1 MLRFAPSPTGF
12 LHVGNARVA
21 LLNFIFA
28 RKNNKKFLLRIDDT
42 DSERSKKKFVE
53 AIKEDLNWLG
63 IKFDDCFSQ
72 SQRIKEYDIIVKK
85 LKSEKK
91 IYPCFETPNE
101 LEIKRRIQL
110 KTGKPPIYDREAL
123 KLTEKEIVNL
133 QKLGKKPHWRLF
145 LDDNPI
151 EWMDLIH
158 DTIKFENL
166 SISDPIV
173 IRSDNTPLFTL
184 TSVIDDAYYGIT
196 HVLRGDDHITNTAA
210 QIKLFQYIDAKI
222 PTFGHFPLLKSSSG
236 GEMSKRFN
244 SFSLREIKKKEISP
258 DVLTTILSRLGTNL
272 PMDSN
277 LSLKELI
284 KEFNIKSYAK
294 NVIKFSFEEV
304 KKLNAKYLKSNDY
317 QEIKHKVDFDF
328 SKEFWLAVRDNID
341 NLEDIKIWFEIVYKN
356 KLFKNEKKIDDK
368 VIRAAIKCLPVQID
382 TSSWYGWT
390 KKISLMTNVKGKKLY
405 LSLRL
410 KLTGMEKGPEMNLL
424 LPLLQREKIFQRL
437 NS

>member
-1 MLRFAPSPTGF
+1 
-12 LHVGNARVA
+12 
-21 LLNFIFA
+21 
-28 RKNNKKFLLRIDDT
+28 
-42 DSERSKKKFVE
+42 
-53 AIKEDLNWLG
+53 
-63 IKFDDCFSQ
+63 
-72 SQRIKEYDIIVKK
+72 
-85 LKSEKK
+85 
-91 IYPCFETPNE
+91 
-101 LEIKRRIQL
+101 
-110 KTGKPPIYDREAL
+110 
-123 KLTEKEIVNL
+123 
-133 QKLGKKPHWRLF
+133 
-145 LDDNPI
+145 
-151 EWMDLIH
+151 
-158 DTIKFENL
+158 
-166 SISDPIV
+166 
-173 IRSDNTPLFTL
+173 
-184 TSVIDDAYYGIT
+184 
-196 HVLRGDDHITNTAA
+196 
-210 QIKLFQYIDAKI
+210 
-222 PTFGHFPLLKSSSG
+222 
-236 GEMSKRFN
+236 
-244 SFSLREIKKKEISP
+244 
-258 DVLTTILSRLGTNL
+258 
-272 PMDSN
+272 MDSN

-328 SKEFWLAVRDNID
+328 SKEFWLAIRDNID